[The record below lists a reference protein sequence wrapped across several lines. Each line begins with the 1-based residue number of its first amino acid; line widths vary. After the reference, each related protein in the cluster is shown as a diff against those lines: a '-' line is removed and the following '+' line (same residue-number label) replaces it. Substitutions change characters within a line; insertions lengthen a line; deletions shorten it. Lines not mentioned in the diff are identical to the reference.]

1 MMMARS
7 LNMGFAW
14 DVYRSGVVCFRA
26 DHVQYIQLLSR
37 NTTHLGSLLQQ
48 DTVHI
53 ITVFNA

>member
-1 MMMARS
+1 
-7 LNMGFAW
+7 MGFAW